1 MAKSVNKVILIGTLG
16 KDPELKYTPQGTAV
30 TKFSMATNENFKD
43 KQSGEWKERTEWHNI
58 VCWQRTAE
66 VAAEYLKK
74 GGKVYIEGRLT
85 TRSWDDKETGQKKY
99 KTEIIANEL
108 VLLGG
113 RGEGDSE
120 GGNRGF
126 SRGASANAGGFD
138 QSQSHQEEPAHAATG
153 IQDEDIP
160 F

>member
-99 KTEIIANEL
+99 MTEVVANDL

-113 RGEGDSE
+113 KGGSGGGDSE
-120 GGNRGF
+120 HSGGARKSSG
-126 SRGASANAGGFD
+126 SGFD
-138 QSQSHQEEPAHAATG
+138 QRPAASEDHFAQSTEIT
-153 IQDEDIP
+153 DEDIP